1 MKLHLLLLCILF
13 LPILAIS
20 QTDSL
25 SFNLTVQ
32 KDSVLNFSKENVE
45 FFNYL
50 KNQVNTKYE
59 SGFFSNEK
67 VIVRFS
73 FLADGN
79 LDLMIIDISQTDLG
93 RELENA
99 LKKIKKISLPKEF
112 DESQIELILTVNRW
126 KENGD
131 FEVKGKLT
139 NKVD

>member
-1 MKLHLLLLCILF
+1 MKLLILLLCILF

-32 KDSVLNFSKENVE
+32 KDSILNFSKENVE

-50 KNQVNTKYE
+50 KNQVDTKHE

-93 RELENA
+93 REVENA
-99 LKKIKKISLPKEF
+99 LKKINKISLPKEF
-112 DESQIELILTVNRW
+112 DQS
-126 KENGD
+126 
-131 FEVKGKLT
+131 
-139 NKVD
+139 